1 MEPMPVRRPQT
12 VPKRVPDVDFVPT
25 PILQLKAGQRIE
37 HNRFGFGRIL
47 EITGNAADLK
57 AKIAFDDHG
66 EKILILKY
74 AKIRAVDLENN

>member
-1 MEPMPVRRPQT
+1 MSPTPVRRPQV
-12 VPKRVPDVDFVPT
+12 VPKRVDDAEFEPT

-37 HNRFGFGRIL
+37 HNRFGFGEIL
-47 EITGNAADLK
+47 EISGNITDLK

-74 AKIRAVDLENN
+74 AKIRVVNVCQ